1 MPEQLWTPRGRQD
14 TTIRGEQAQGAV
26 QDGLRALE
34 KAAFPTSVEWN
45 IWWRLHRRRIASGET
60 TGWERALADGIGRL
74 MDNQLTIARMIR
86 AEGEGKQ
93 MIRYNPD
100 GQVIGEETRSPDEIT
115 REAFVWWLN
124 MARPALLVDGTTTCK
139 PGVPDWAGTLAQA
152 VEGCYIQQCRIG
164 IELAGIKAKGY
175 LTVNASAT
183 KPLPTD
189 KEIRDEGM
197 AAFGKFS
204 DRDREEA

>member
-1 MPEQLWTPRGRQD
+1 MPEQLWTPRSRDDCGDGRQS
-14 TTIRGEQAQGAV
+14 AV
-26 QDGLRALE
+26 HDGLRSLE
-34 KAAFPTSVEWN
+34 LAAFPTSVEWH
-45 IWWRLHRRRIASGET
+45 IWWKLHRHRIATGES

-74 MDNQLTIARMIR
+74 MDNQLTVSRLIR

-100 GQVIGEETRSPDEIT
+100 GQVIGEELRSPDEVT

-124 MARPALLVDGTTTCK
+124 MARPALLKDGTTDLQ
-139 PGVPDWAGTLAQA
+139 PGVPPWAGTLATA
-152 VEGCYIQQCRIG
+152 VEGCFIQQCRLG
-164 IELAGIKAKGY
+164 IELTGIKAKGY

-183 KPLPTD
+183 KPLPTE
-189 KEIRDEGM
+189 KEIRDDGM

-204 DRDREEA
+204 DRDREDV